1 MSQIELDMMDAVTL
15 QARQTCL
22 DLSIPMIES
31 QMGNDGNV
39 YGNAPMTRGERIA
52 RFVDYC
58 VREDPAL
65 PGVPL
70 PSVMDALEGMGKP
83 PVYYQLI
90 REYIEDMKASP
101 YMAPA
106 AATIPYL
113 NEVM

>member
-1 MSQIELDMMDAVTL
+1 MSQIELDMMNAVTA
-15 QARQTCL
+15 QARETCL
-22 DLSIPMIES
+22 DLAMPMIES
-31 QMGNDGNV
+31 QMGTDGNV

-90 REYIEDMKASP
+90 REYISDMAASP
-101 YMAPA
+101 YMAPNP
-106 AATIPYL
+106 ATVPYI
-113 NEVM
+113 NEVL